1 MQRWRFAALA
11 PRCAPGFRFGTDV
24 EMSFFPV
31 LREPLHHRSLASH
44 RSTTMELPTERG
56 LNSAPVRT
64 LEHCTTWQDHVIR
77 SAANVRRMRT
87 SGFSTRHL
95 HNHDHTARPA

>member
-56 LNSAPVRT
+56 LNYAIVRA
-64 LEHCTTWQDHVIR
+64 LEPGTTWKDHVIR
-77 SAANVRRMRT
+77 RSEERRV
-87 SGFSTRHL
+87 GKECGSTCTLRWWTHQ
-95 HNHDHTARPA
+95 